1 MKLIIF
7 GANGMLGAYFV
18 SYFRKKPEY
27 EVVAV
32 TRAEFDVSSETFSEL
47 EPFLE
52 SIGLNEQTCIVNA
65 VGLIPQR
72 MCGRRK
78 EDYYVVNA
86 AFPHH
91 LSRICKKHTAHLICA
106 TTDCVFSGRKGKY
119 REDDAHDET
128 SDYGISKSMGEP
140 TDATVIRTSIIGE
153 ELRNPCSLLEFVR
166 TARSEI
172 QGWNNHIWNGITCL
186 QYAKILDIIITKNLF
201 WKGVRHLFSPVPK
214 TKYELACIIKDVYGV
229 PCIIQ
234 KHNTVVPVDKTLSS
248 HYKALFDIPPLE
260 QQIQEQK
267 DYAI

>member
-1 MKLIIF
+1 MRLIIF
-7 GANGMLGAYFV
+7 GANGMLGTYLV
-18 SYFRKKPEY
+18 SYFRKKPEC
-27 EVVAV
+27 EVIAV
-32 TRAEFDVSSETFSEL
+32 TRAEFDVSSETFSKL

-52 SIGLNEQTCIVNA
+52 SIGLDKQTCIVNA

-72 MCGRRK
+72 MSGRRK

-91 LSRICKKHTAHLICA
+91 LSRICEKHGAHLICA
-106 TTDCVFSGRKGKY
+106 TTDCVFSGKKGNY

-140 TDATVIRTSIIGE
+140 IQATVIRSSIIGE
-153 ELRNPCSLLEFVR
+153 ELRNQCSFLEFVR
-166 TARSEI
+166 AASGEI
-172 QGWNNHIWNGITCL
+172 QGWTNHLWNGITCL

-201 WKGVRHLFSPVPK
+201 WKGVRHIFSPVSK
-214 TKYELACIIKDVYGV
+214 TKYELACIIKEVYGA
-229 PCIIQ
+229 PCTIR
-234 KHNTVVPVDKTLSS
+234 KHETAMPVDKTLRS
-248 HYKALFDIPPLE
+248 HVGTMFTIPSLE